1 MTRTRR
7 TVGLITMQVDADKQ
21 GCGRLLG
28 LLFRRC
34 FGRSEMRQAAHHIT
48 LFEPHEDSF
57 EGNIDLAES
66 LDGKTNIASDPRFDT
81 GIEIDRVQGRRVTV
95 ASKDLSGDI
104 ADAMNVTFGDSSC
117 MFVTAEARET
127 RETESEGK

>member
-1 MTRTRR
+1 
-7 TVGLITMQVDADKQ
+7 MQVEADKQ

-28 LLFRRC
+28 LFFRRC
-34 FGRSEMRQAAHHIT
+34 FGRSEIRQAAHHIT

-66 LDGKTNIASDPRFDT
+66 LDGRTNIATDPRFET
-81 GIEIDRVQGRRVTV
+81 GGEIGRMQGRRN
-95 ASKDLSGDI
+95 SIKQLEMQLSGDI

-117 MFVTAEARET
+117 MFVSAEARET

>member
-1 MTRTRR
+1 
-7 TVGLITMQVDADKQ
+7 MQVDADKQ

-34 FGRSEMRQAAHHIT
+34 FGRSEIRQAAHHIT

-66 LDGKTNIASDPRFDT
+66 LDGRTNIASDPRFET
-81 GIEIDRVQGRRVTV
+81 GIEIDRVQGKGRRIAV
-95 ASKDLSGDI
+95 ASKDSEMHLSGDI